1 MTKDVLVTTIGIKNK
16 ETDMSTQQ
24 IAVQEITARDAYDA
38 ADAIITALPNAPRRA
53 LAGEIHDLFLYLK
66 CQMHREGPRSVPKPG
81 MT

>member
-1 MTKDVLVTTIGIKNK
+1 MTKDVLVTTIGIKTK

-24 IAVQEITARDAYDA
+24 TTVQEITARDAYDA

-53 LAGEIHDLFLYLK
+53 LAGEIHDLFMYLT
-66 CQMHREGPRSVPKPG
+66 CQMNREGPRAVPKPG